1 MSIKLLFSILTCLI
15 LFSSC
20 KETNEQL
27 LDKAYD
33 LSKEKNYDKAIEVY
47 SKVIK
52 SNNKL
57 QLAYYNRGFAYL
69 GLKKYDKALWD
80 FNKVMALQTHGSFII
95 TYNQDSPFANEEAKA
110 QVPYNDALYQR
121 AQVKY
126 FMDSL
131 KSSFID
137 FQTLVDNSYEEKS
150 NCVLWQGT
158 IYVRSGKT
166 DKACEYF
173 DKAKQFALT
182 DDDRNEADKM
192 LQTYCR
198 QTNNNR

>member
-1 MSIKLLFSILTCLI
+1 MNFKQILTI
-15 LFSSC
+15 IISLFLVASC
-20 KETNEQL
+20 KQTNEQL

-33 LSKEKNYDKAIEVY
+33 FNKQKKYDKAIETY
-47 SKVIK
+47 TEIIK
-52 SNNKL
+52 RNSKL
-57 QLAYYNRGFAYL
+57 QLAYYHRGTVYL
-69 GLKKYDKALWD
+69 ATEKYNMALAD
-80 FNKVMALQTHGSFII
+80 FNKVMALQTHGDFIV
-95 TYNQDSPFANEEAKA
+95 TFNKDMPYAGEETRA

-121 AQVKY
+121 ALVNY

-131 KSSFID
+131 KSSFMD
-137 FQTLVDNSYEEKS
+137 FQTLVDNDYEAKS

-158 IYVRSGKT
+158 IYVRIGRT

-182 DDDRNEADKM
+182 DDERKEADEMIK
-192 LQTYCR
+192 TYCE